1 MKFNSGGY
9 ETASIDRNGLHTTF
23 AYNAYNQVTSV
34 EDPYGKYTT
43 FTYGSSGGVLQT
55 IQDPAS
61 RLTTF
66 TMSGGNLQAVEQADG
81 SIGSYAYAASGQMT
95 QLKDP
100 LSNVTTVVYDSA
112 GRVGT
117 ITSPDLATEKFSA
130 FQEQGWTNSGT
141 SGSPAPAMLFGA
153 AVASYTNPNG
163 NTTALRP
170 DWYGLGTTGVAVDAL
185 GDVTTYDVNS
195 NGLAT
200 IAIDPLNRITT
211 FSYDSH
217 GNLTGDT
224 YADGN
229 TDVYTYNSFAEPL
242 TYRNAAGRPP
252 TTLTMAMAI

>member
-1 MKFNSGGY
+1 
-9 ETASIDRNGLHTTF
+9 
-23 AYNAYNQVTSV
+23 
-34 EDPYGKYTT
+34 
-43 FTYGSSGGVLQT
+43 
-55 IQDPAS
+55 
-61 RLTTF
+61 
-66 TMSGGNLQAVEQADG
+66 
-81 SIGSYAYAASGQMT
+81 MT

-117 ITSPDLATEKFSA
+117 IVSPDLATEEFSA

-163 NTTALRP
+163 NTTAIRP

-185 GDVTTYDVNS
+185 GDVSTDDVNS
-195 NGLAT
+195 NGLPT
-200 IAIDPLNRITT
+200 ISIDPLNRITT

-224 YADGN
+224 YADG
-229 TDVYTYNSFAEPL
+229 TSDAYTYNSFAEPL
-242 TYRNAAGRPP
+242 TSTNAAGY
-252 TTLTMAMAI
+252 TTHYTYDGNGNLTVVKDPDNNLTTMTYTANGRVQTVEDANDSHDHLPVR